1 MNTSRTPDA
10 LRPLGGFER
19 IIDLYI
25 SRNPVQFSLAVELA
39 SPVSPE
45 QLEQALA
52 ELQALH
58 PLLMVRIDRDGDRAV
73 FRRIHAPIPV
83 RHVRDSDWQTEAAT
97 EQTRPIDP
105 MSGPLARATLI
116 TEGGPTRAPFVLL
129 TFSHQISDGRGAL
142 LAVHDLLA
150 LLAGRTRRAR
160 TMPDAQEDHLQRL
173 PAAPPPAAGDQ
184 PADQVTPE
192 HAALRPF
199 DATPPS
205 IDGAELDEPTTGHL
219 RAAAREN
226 GSTVQGVLCA
236 AAALELR
243 DVMASTQIRINVP
256 IDLRP
261 LLGLDDAVVNRF
273 VATTVTLRAAAD
285 DDLWSLARSA
295 SAQLRSA
302 RDRAAE
308 SIAMLASLHPG
319 DAAEAEAAILAATA
333 ADLEI
338 TNLGVSRDDG
348 SDAPAIW
355 GPTMTTQ
362 VVGERILGVLTHAGR
377 LRLTLTT
384 HEQIGTLVTGIA
396 RRMTSAI

>member
-1 MNTSRTPDA
+1 MNMPLTST

-45 QLEQALA
+45 RLRRALV

-58 PLLMVRIDRDGDRAV
+58 PLLTARIDRGGDRPT
-73 FRRIHAPIPV
+73 FRRDHALIPV
-83 RHVRDSDWQTEAAT
+83 RQVRESDWQTEAAA
-97 EQTRPIDP
+97 EQARPIDP
-105 MSGPLARATLI
+105 EGSPLVRATLI
-116 TEGGPTRAPFVLL
+116 TDAGPTRASSVVL

-142 LAVHDLLA
+142 LAVHDLVA
-150 LLAGRTRRAR
+150 LLAGRKRRAR
-160 TMPDAQEDHLQRL
+160 TVPDAQEDHVQLLSSAGTPSAGGL
-173 PAAPPPAAGDQ
+173 PADEEAPRPAAIRPLD
-184 PADQVTPE
+184 
-192 HAALRPF
+192 AASPM
-199 DATPPS
+199 
-205 IDGAELDEPTTGHL
+205 IDVAELDDVTTGLL

-226 GSTVQGVLCA
+226 GSTVQGALCA
-236 AAALELR
+236 AAALEMLK
-243 DVMASTQIRINVP
+243 DSPQEQVRINVP

-273 VATTVTLRAAAD
+273 VATTVTLSATAE
-285 DDLWSLARSA
+285 DDLWSLARRA
-295 SAQLRSA
+295 SMQLRSA

-308 SIAMLASLHPG
+308 SIAMLASLPPG
-319 DAAEAEAAILAATA
+319 DAAAAEAAMLAATA

-338 TNLGVSRDDG
+338 SNLGVSIDEG
-348 SDAPAIW
+348 SDVPAIW

-362 VVGERILGVLTHAGR
+362 VRGERILGVLTHRGR

-384 HEQIGTLVTGIA
+384 HETIGALVAGIV
-396 RRMTSAI
+396 RRVTSAV

>member
-1 MNTSRTPDA
+1 MNMPLTST

-45 QLEQALA
+45 QLRHALT
-52 ELQALH
+52 ELQARH
-58 PLLMVRIDRDGDRAV
+58 PLLAARIDRGGDRPT
-73 FRRIHAPIPV
+73 FRRDHAPIPV
-83 RHVRDSDWQTEAAT
+83 RHARVSDWQTEAAA

-105 MSGPLARATLI
+105 EGSPLVRATLI
-116 TEGGPTRAPFVLL
+116 TDAGPTCASAVVL

-142 LAVHDLLA
+142 LAVHDLVA

-160 TMPDAQEDHLQRL
+160 TVPDAQEDHVQFLPSAETPSASL
-173 PAAPPPAAGDQ
+173 PADEEAPRPAA
-184 PADQVTPE
+184 V
-192 HAALRPF
+192 RPF
-199 DATPPS
+199 DAASPR
-205 IDGAELDEPTTGHL
+205 IDVAELDAVTTRLL
-219 RAAAREN
+219 RATARAN
-226 GSTVQGVLCA
+226 DSTVQGVLCA
-236 AAALELR
+236 AAALEML
-243 DVMASTQIRINVP
+243 DGSPQGQVRINVP

-273 VATTVTLRAAAD
+273 VATTVMLSATAE
-285 DDLWSLARSA
+285 DDLWSLARHA
-295 SAQLRSA
+295 SMQLRSA

-308 SIAMLASLHPG
+308 SVVMLASLPPG
-319 DAAEAEAAILAATA
+319 DAAAAEAAMLAATA

-338 TNLGVSRDDG
+338 SNLGVSVDEGADV
-348 SDAPAIW
+348 PAIW

-362 VVGERILGVLTHAGR
+362 VRGERILGVLTHGDR

-384 HEQIGTLVTGIA
+384 HEQVGTLVAGIV
-396 RRMTSAI
+396 RRVTSAI